1 MKKLT
6 IIKQAFF
13 ATAIV
18 AGMNIFSSC
27 DSCSRKEAGPDETT
41 TDMNTD
47 ADTIDYDDSAY
58 NDSTGT
64 GINDGTNTSTSIKA
78 RSGSTANTKP
88 ATSSQASTGSASG
101 TTKSGP
107 SEEEIANQIENSD
120 AKSGTVDKNGKPV
133 RSSGAAGSG
142 QGTGTGSTGN
152 NSRVTTKEA
161 QKGN

>member
-13 ATAIV
+13 ATAII

-47 ADTIDYDDSAY
+47 GDTTSYDDSAY
-58 NDSTGT
+58 DDSTGT

-88 ATSSQASTGSASG
+88 AASSTGSASG

-120 AKSGTVDKNGKPV
+120 AKSGTVNKNGKPV
-133 RSSGAAGSG
+133 TSSGAAGSG